1 MSKIALV
8 WIGAILCSAAFS
20 QSVVTASL
28 SGTVFGSNGLPV
40 GGAVVTAS
48 RTSVVPWT
56 TSRASSALDGSFAL
70 SGLAQGTHQFCVQVP
85 AGGYLN
91 PCNWLLTPPATTTV
105 ATGGAVTGFQL
116 TIPVGSVRP
125 AIGLTQGGRK
135 PSSSG

>member
-8 WIGAILCSAAFS
+8 WIGAICVLG
-20 QSVVTASL
+20 SVFAERCNCEPEWNCFRFKRPTGRRRGRDGISHFC
-28 SGTVFGSNGLPV
+28 G
-40 GGAVVTAS
+40 
-48 RTSVVPWT
+48 
-56 TSRASSALDGSFAL
+56 ALDDFTCLQCVRRKPSLFQVWL
-70 SGLAQGTHQFCVQVP
+70 KERTNFVQVP

>member
-70 SGLAQGTHQFCVQVP
+70 SGLAQGTLR
-85 AGGYLN
+85 AN
-91 PCNWLLTPPATTTV
+91 IDETESA
-105 ATGGAVTGFQL
+105 
-116 TIPVGSVRP
+116 
-125 AIGLTQGGRK
+125 AIITEQGGQENHRERSQDG
-135 PSSSG
+135 SSFCNQFA